1 MEKIN
6 KILANLNE
14 QTTQQLKKYWDC
26 LAKLRFER
34 KLLAPMV
41 SNIQN
46 LNTQT
51 DKLRALCDAA
61 EAVAGSV
68 RRPDEDD

>member
-6 KILANLNE
+6 KILANLDE
-14 QTTQQLKKYWDC
+14 QATQQLKKYWDC
-26 LAKLRFER
+26 LAKVRFEM
-34 KLLAPMV
+34 KFLTPMV

-51 DKLRALCDAA
+51 DKLRTLCDSAM
-61 EAVAGSV
+61 AVAGSV
-68 RRPDEDD
+68 HRPDEDD